1 MSNNQI
7 GFNLFHPDIAFTD
20 PDTLQFC
27 IVISDTSFWYC
38 EFDQSNFCGV
48 TEGRDLELFQKYK
61 GYPEKLIADAKNDPE
76 VLEFIQNKCF
86 WISAT
91 IDSDD
96 IDEETEADLFNT
108 YGMKPEDFGEGAE
121 RNQIIAEM
129 YFEVYV
135 DDFRELYVKGNIL
148 IM

>member
-7 GFNLFHPDIAFTD
+7 ELNLFRSDIAFTD
-20 PDTLQFC
+20 PGTLQFC

-48 TEGRDLELFQKYK
+48 AEGRDLELFRKYK

-76 VLEFIQNKCF
+76 VLEFIENKSL
-86 WISAT
+86 WISAI

-96 IDEETEADLFNT
+96 IDKETEADLFIT
-108 YGMKPEDFGEGAE
+108 YGSKPENFAEGAE

-135 DDFRELYVKGNIL
+135 DDFRE
-148 IM
+148 